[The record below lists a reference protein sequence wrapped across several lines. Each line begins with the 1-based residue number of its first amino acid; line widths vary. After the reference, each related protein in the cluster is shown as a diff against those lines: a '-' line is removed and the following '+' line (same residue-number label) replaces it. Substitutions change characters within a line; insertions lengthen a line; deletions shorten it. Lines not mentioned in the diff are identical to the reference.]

1 MLETKEAARAAS
13 LTVLLVDDDKDDLW
27 LVERLFRKSV
37 PGGQRLNVVAKIG
50 GTAALQWIG
59 EAQDAGGP
67 LPDLIVLD
75 INMPGLSGL
84 ELLAVLRARPVLLAT
99 PILMLTTSND
109 KDLAEQA
116 RRAGAN
122 AVLTKPDT
130 MEKLEDLIRDVRDT
144 WLRLPVSGTA
154 RARRQ
159 ASC

>member
-50 GTAALQWIG
+50 GTAALQWTG

-159 ASC
+159 ASG

>member
-1 MLETKEAARAAS
+1 MYCQFAC
-13 LTVLLVDDDKDDLW
+13 
-27 LVERLFRKSV
+27 
-37 PGGQRLNVVAKIG
+37 GCN
-50 GTAALQWIG
+50 
-59 EAQDAGGP
+59 
-67 LPDLIVLD
+67 
-75 INMPGLSGL
+75 
-84 ELLAVLRARPVLLAT
+84 LLAT

-159 ASC
+159 ASG

>member
-1 MLETKEAARAAS
+1 M
-13 LTVLLVDDDKDDLW
+13 TVLLVDDDKDDLW

-84 ELLAVLRARPVLLAT
+84 ELRRLAG
-99 PILMLTTSND
+99 TSGASCNTHPD
-109 KDLAEQA
+109 ADDQQ
-116 RRAGAN
+116 RQGSGRAGFAGR
-122 AVLTKPDT
+122 VPT
-130 MEKLEDLIRDVRDT
+130 
-144 WLRLPVSGTA
+144 
-154 RARRQ
+154 Q
-159 ASC
+159 C